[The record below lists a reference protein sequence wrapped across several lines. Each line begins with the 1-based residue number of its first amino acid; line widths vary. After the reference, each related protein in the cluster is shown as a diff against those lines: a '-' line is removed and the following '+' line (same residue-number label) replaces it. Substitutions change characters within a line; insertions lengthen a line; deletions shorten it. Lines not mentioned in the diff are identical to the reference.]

1 MWQSKYLPTPIVQIV
16 PGEYP
21 PFAPV
26 VGTNN
31 RGIPGVCPDVG
42 VGKYP
47 GNTPFLGYPPG
58 IPPLRSGRNRFQIPR
73 VRPGVFPG
81 YSPGTI
87 CTMGVGRY
95 FDCHIMWSQKSQ
107 VTGSP
112 RADWSKHIDMSYPR
126 VMRCV
131 GYPITSFLRGSQVI
145 LCTGTAFKYASAV
158 TESRL
163 AFHGAKER
171 FDWLI
176 VSQQGNSPIDLVIT
190 SRTDKSPLFARPRKE
205 SYRFDPPPK
214 SARFLPRQMTGYFFP
229 GFGV

>member
-47 GNTPFLGYPPG
+47 GNTPFLGYLPG
-58 IPPLRSGRNRFQIPR
+58 IPPRSGRNRFQIPR

-95 FDCHIMWSQKSQ
+95 FDCHIRK
-107 VTGSP
+107 VGVRKFALSP
-112 RADWSKHIDMSYPR
+112 
-126 VMRCV
+126 
-131 GYPITSFLRGSQVI
+131 FLRRACDLYSGAQETGVTTGVSFGMG
-145 LCTGTAFKYASAV
+145 CTLRIMIAHF
-158 TESRL
+158 
-163 AFHGAKER
+163 
-171 FDWLI
+171 
-176 VSQQGNSPIDLVIT
+176 
-190 SRTDKSPLFARPRKE
+190 
-205 SYRFDPPPK
+205 
-214 SARFLPRQMTGYFFP
+214 
-229 GFGV
+229 

>member
-58 IPPLRSGRNRFQIPR
+58 ILPRSGRNRFQIPR

-95 FDCHIMWSQKSQ
+95 FDCHITLSRNVDECIPQRGCNVEPKR
-107 VTGSP
+107 G
-112 RADWSKHIDMSYPR
+112 R
-126 VMRCV
+126 VH
-131 GYPITSFLRGSQVI
+131 P
-145 LCTGTAFKYASAV
+145 
-158 TESRL
+158 TER
-163 AFHGAKER
+163 
-171 FDWLI
+171 
-176 VSQQGNSPIDLVIT
+176 V
-190 SRTDKSPLFARPRKE
+190 
-205 SYRFDPPPK
+205 
-214 SARFLPRQMTGYFFP
+214 
-229 GFGV
+229 